1 MSLEPFVLLSDV
13 SGYRPCAWSFLE
25 DDAGREH
32 WVPFFIRHFD
42 TILNLGTE
50 VELSRGA
57 APGEVAARVEG
68 CRADFRARFGGYL
81 ERYREYGRIT
91 ILDLDKWRDETLR
104 KYGLVDPFSL
114 LKERE
119 NTKMVPLLGEVCGQ
133 LDRLGVEERARAL
146 VEGLFAGNIFDMGT
160 EATAKQFLG
169 ESPDFF
175 AVRSKLQPRPWLID
189 TFDALGLELVRHLR
203 GERRWRRVVFF
214 VDNAGS
220 DFVLGAVPFMRAMAL
235 GGAKVTLA
243 ANEYPTLN
251 DMTIAEI
258 RRWWP
263 RLVAAEP
270 SLAGLA
276 IEAVSTG
283 TAEPLIDLGK
293 VSRELNTACADMGG
307 EDCLVVL
314 EGMGRGVESNLD
326 VRTRCET
333 LNIGMIKDT
342 HIAGR
347 HGGKIYD
354 CVCKYRGVGE
364 G

>member
-1 MSLEPFVLLSDV
+1 MEPFSLLWDV
-13 SGYRPCAWSFLE
+13 GAYRPCAWSFLE

-42 TILNLGTE
+42 TILNLATE

-57 APGEVAARVEG
+57 APGELSGRVEG
-68 CRADFRARFGGYL
+68 CRAEFRARFGEYM
-81 ERYREYGRIT
+81 ERYRDFGRVT
-91 ILDLDKWRDETLR
+91 ILDLDKWRDQTLR
-104 KYGLVDPFSL
+104 KYGIIDAFSL

-119 NTKMVPLLGEVCGQ
+119 NTRMLPLLPTVCRQ
-133 LDRLGVEERARAL
+133 LDALPPVERARAL

-160 EATAKQFLG
+160 EATAKAFLG
-169 ESPDFF
+169 QSPDFF

-189 TFDALGLELVRHLR
+189 TFDAFGPDLVRHLER
-203 GERRWRRVVFF
+203 GPRWRRVVFF

-220 DFVLGAVPFMRAMAL
+220 DFMLGAVPLMRALAI
-235 GGAKVTLA
+235 GGAEVVLA
-243 ANEYPTLN
+243 TNEYPTLN
-251 DMTIAEI
+251 DMTIAEV

-270 SLAGLA
+270 SLGGLA
-276 IEAVSTG
+276 IKPVSTG

-293 VSRELNTACADMGG
+293 VSRELNAACKGMGG
-307 EDCLVVL
+307 QESLVIL

-326 VRTRCET
+326 VRTRCDT

-347 HGGKIYD
+347 HGGKLYD
-354 CVCKYRGVGE
+354 CICKYRGPGE